1 VNFTTLRQAEHAAVN
16 VALAALARR
25 IPSYS
30 LAARILITGMAQS
43 SKPCGTIPLAP
54 KPFISGLQRS
64 NGASAVP
71 TLLTLLNHLE
81 TYPILSKLLWAVAW
95 TGIIW
100 SRFSM
105 VITLVTEQVLP
116 LP

>member
-105 VITLVTEQVLP
+105 VITLVRSLF
-116 LP
+116 